1 MSDGASPRPA
11 SRTLGDLVDEMATAT
26 PGVEALVFRDQRFGA
41 TGGANTLGL
50 MPAFGASSSL
60 PDTPAKVPSPNPQPP
75 HALGS
80 GDRAVIATGAC

>member
-1 MSDGASPRPA
+1 MDGNVSRPA
-11 SRTLGDLVDEMATAT
+11 NGGSNPAPFTEAAMA
-26 PGVEALVFRDQRFGA
+26 GY
-41 TGGANTLGL
+41 
-50 MPAFGASSSL
+50 GASSSL